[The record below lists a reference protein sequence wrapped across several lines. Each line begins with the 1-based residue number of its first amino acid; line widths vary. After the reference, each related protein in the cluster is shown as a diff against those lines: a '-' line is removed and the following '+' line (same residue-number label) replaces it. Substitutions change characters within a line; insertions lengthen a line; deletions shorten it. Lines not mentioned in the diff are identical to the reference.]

1 MLGRESFKEYDDM
14 LFEALNSFYR
24 NVLKSKFH
32 KYNRVYGN
40 IEVNT
45 NGSNN
50 HNMIFD
56 EYSFDIIN
64 NSKRG
69 LFVKTIKFTD
79 LYYKK
84 VKVSDIDREKFDG
97 IGEYIYSVVLM
108 GFNLDEKYLDEKF
121 KGGNRKRYWVDEG
134 LFKDLSEKFE
144 FKESILNEA
153 ENEYGVYAVNGV
165 RDVNGVNSADG
176 IDGVKKER
184 LRESQRKWDRGI
196 FEKYEFFLREEDMEY
211 LLKGIFED
219 RIKKERVRVWCDGED
234 MSGGNEDGDMDEDVG
249 DMSEGTD
256 VGDDGRDDGGDDGGE
271 VEKKVERV
279 KPYAFLKKI
288 VLRLEEGCN
297 WAGRREGENNEDKD
311 GRDNEEI
318 FSKGCF
324 LDERDVL
331 RFDKEGVPLEKEFE
345 WKFF

>member
-45 NGSNN
+45 NKSNKN
-50 HNMIFD
+50 GVSPRNKCSMAYD

-69 LFVKTIKFTD
+69 LFVKTVKFTD

-84 VKVSDIDREKFDG
+84 VRVSDIDRGKFDG

-121 KGGNRKRYWVDEG
+121 KGGNRKKYWVDEG

-153 ENEYGVYAVNGV
+153 EN
-165 RDVNGVNSADG
+165 G
-176 IDGVKKER
+176 IEDGVKEEREVDGTKKER
-184 LRESQRKWDRGI
+184 LKESQRKWNRGI
-196 FEKYEFFLREEDMEY
+196 FSKYEFFLREEDMDY

-234 MSGGNEDGDMDEDVG
+234 MSGGNEDGDMDEDG
-249 DMSEGTD
+249 NMDE
-256 VGDDGRDDGGDDGGE
+256 GDDIDGNDEDGDIDE
-271 VEKKVERV
+271 AEKVKLRSFRV
-279 KPYAFLKKI
+279 KPYGFIRKI
-288 VLRLEEGCN
+288 VLSLEEGCY
-297 WAGRREGENNEDKD
+297 WAGRGEVWDIMSSGGYLLN
-311 GRDNEEI
+311 
-318 FSKGCF
+318 
-324 LDERDVL
+324 ERDVL
-331 RFDKEGVPLEKEFE
+331 RFDREGVPLE
-345 WKFF
+345 

>member
-45 NGSNN
+45 NKSNKN
-50 HNMIFD
+50 SMTYD

-69 LFVKTIKFTD
+69 LFVKNVKFTD

-84 VKVSDIDREKFDG
+84 VRVSDVDRGKFDG
-97 IGEYIYSVVLM
+97 IGEYVYSVVLM

-121 KGGNRKRYWVDEG
+121 KGGNRKRYLVDKG

-144 FKESILNEA
+144 FEESILNEA
-153 ENEYGVYAVNGV
+153 E
-165 RDVNGVNSADG
+165 DVIEEKREVDEM
-176 IDGVKKER
+176 DEVDDVKKER
-184 LRESQRKWDRGI
+184 LKESQRKWDKGI
-196 FEKYEFFLREEDMEY
+196 FNKYEFFLREEDMEY

-219 RIKKERVRVWCDGED
+219 KIEKERVRVWCDGED
-234 MSGGNEDGDMDEDVG
+234 MSGGNEDGDVDEGDDTDEDVG
-249 DMSEGTD
+249 NMNEENMDEA
-256 VGDDGRDDGGDDGGE
+256 
-271 VEKKVERV
+271 EKAKLHSFRV
-279 KPYAFLKKI
+279 KPYGFIRKI
-288 VLRLEEGCN
+288 VLRLEEGCY
-297 WAGRREGENNEDKD
+297 WAGRGE
-311 GRDNEEI
+311 GRDIMSSDGYLLN
-318 FSKGCF
+318 
-324 LDERDVL
+324 ERDVL
-331 RFDKEGVPLEKEFE
+331 RFDKDGVPLE
-345 WKFF
+345 

>member
-1 MLGRESFKEYDDM
+1 MLGRESFQEYDDM

-45 NGSNN
+45 NSSNN
-50 HNMIFD
+50 HSMAYD

-69 LFVKTIKFTD
+69 LFVKTVKFTD

-84 VKVSDIDREKFDG
+84 VKVSDIDRGKFDG
-97 IGEYIYSVVLM
+97 IEEYVYSVVLM

-121 KGGNRKRYWVDEG
+121 KGGNRKRYLVDEG

-153 ENEYGVYAVNGV
+153 E
-165 RDVNGVNSADG
+165 DG
-176 IDGVKKER
+176 IKEKREVDRAKKER
-184 LRESQRKWDRGI
+184 LKESQRKWDSGI
-196 FEKYEFFLREEDMEY
+196 FSKYEFFLREEDMEY

-219 RIKKERVRVWCDGED
+219 KIEKKRVRVWCDGED
-234 MSGGNEDGDMDEDVG
+234 MSSGNEDGDDTDEDVR
-249 DMSEGTD
+249 DMNEENVD
-256 VGDDGRDDGGDDGGE
+256 
-271 VEKKVERV
+271 EKAKRV
-279 KPYAFLKKI
+279 KPYGFIRKI
-288 VLRLEEGCN
+288 VLGLEEGCY
-297 WAGRREGENNEDKD
+297 WAGRGEGENNEDKD
-311 GRDNEEI
+311 GREDKDIMSSDGYLLN
-318 FSKGCF
+318 
-324 LDERDVL
+324 ERDVL
-331 RFDKEGVPLEKEFE
+331 RFDKEGVPLE
-345 WKFF
+345 

>member
-45 NGSNN
+45 NSSNN
-50 HNMIFD
+50 HSMTYD

-69 LFVKTIKFTD
+69 LFVKNVKFTD

-84 VKVSDIDREKFDG
+84 VRVSDVDRGKFDG
-97 IGEYIYSVVLM
+97 IGEYVYSVVMM

-153 ENEYGVYAVNGV
+153 ENVIEEKREV
-165 RDVNGVNSADG
+165 DG
-176 IDGVKKER
+176 AKKER
-184 LRESQRKWDRGI
+184 LEESQRKWDRGI
-196 FEKYEFFLREEDMEY
+196 FNKYEFFLREEDMDY

-219 RIKKERVRVWCDGED
+219 KIKKERVRVWCDGED
-234 MSGGNEDGDMDEDVG
+234 MSGGNEDGDVEEGEDVG

-256 VGDDGRDDGGDDGGE
+256 VGDDGGE
-271 VEKKVERV
+271 VDKKVERV
-279 KPYAFLKKI
+279 KPYGFLKKI
-288 VLRLEEGCN
+288 VLRLEEGCD
-297 WAGRREGENNEDKD
+297 WAGRREGGDIMSSD
-311 GRDNEEI
+311 GYLLN
-318 FSKGCF
+318 
-324 LDERDVL
+324 ERDVL
-331 RFDKEGVPLEKEFE
+331 RFDKDGVPLE
-345 WKFF
+345 

>member
-45 NGSNN
+45 NSSNN
-50 HNMIFD
+50 HSMTYD

-69 LFVKTIKFTD
+69 LFVKNVKFTD

-84 VKVSDIDREKFDG
+84 VRVSDVDRGKFDG
-97 IGEYIYSVVLM
+97 IGEYVYSVVLM

-121 KGGNRKRYWVDEG
+121 KGGKRKRYLVDEG

-153 ENEYGVYAVNGV
+153 ENVIEEKREV
-165 RDVNGVNSADG
+165 DG
-176 IDGVKKER
+176 AKKER
-184 LRESQRKWDRGI
+184 LEENQRKWDRGI
-196 FEKYEFFLREEDMEY
+196 FNKYEFFLREEDMNY

-219 RIKKERVRVWCDGED
+219 KIEKERVRVWCDRKD
-234 MSGGNEDGDMDEDVG
+234 MSGGNEDENMNEGDDTDEDVG
-249 DMSEGTD
+249 NMNEENMDEA
-256 VGDDGRDDGGDDGGE
+256 
-271 VEKKVERV
+271 EKAKPYGFRV

-288 VLRLEEGCN
+288 VLRLEEGCY
-297 WAGRREGENNEDKD
+297 WAGRGE
-311 GRDNEEI
+311 GRDIMSSDGYLLN
-318 FSKGCF
+318 
-324 LDERDVL
+324 ERDAL
-331 RFDKEGVPLEKEFE
+331 RFDKDGVPLE
-345 WKFF
+345 

>member
-45 NGSNN
+45 NKGG
-50 HNMIFD
+50 MVYD

-69 LFVKTIKFTD
+69 LFVKNVKFTD

-84 VKVSDIDREKFDG
+84 VRVSDVDRGKFDG
-97 IGEYIYSVVLM
+97 IGEYVYSVVLM

-121 KGGNRKRYWVDEG
+121 KGGNRKRYWVNEG

-153 ENEYGVYAVNGV
+153 E
-165 RDVNGVNSADG
+165 DG
-176 IDGVKKER
+176 IEEKREVDEMDEVDDVKKER
-184 LRESQRKWDRGI
+184 LKENQRKWDRGI
-196 FEKYEFFLREEDMEY
+196 FNKYEFFLREEDMNY

-219 RIKKERVRVWCDGED
+219 KIEKERVRVWCDGED
-234 MSGGNEDGDMDEDVG
+234 MSGGNEDVDVDEDVG

-256 VGDDGRDDGGDDGGE
+256 VGDDGGE
-271 VEKKVERV
+271 VDKKVKRV
-279 KPYAFLKKI
+279 KPYGFIKKI
-288 VLRLEEGCN
+288 VLRLEEGCY
-297 WAGRREGENNEDKD
+297 WAGREEGENKEDKES
-311 GRDNEEI
+311 RDNEEI

-324 LDERDVL
+324 LDERNVL
-331 RFDKEGVPLEKEFE
+331 RFDKEGIPLGD
-345 WKFF
+345 

>member
-1 MLGRESFKEYDDM
+1 MLGRESFQEYDDM

-45 NGSNN
+45 NKSNKN
-50 HNMIFD
+50 SMTYD

-69 LFVKTIKFTD
+69 LFVKTVKFTD

-84 VKVSDIDREKFDG
+84 VRVSDVDRGKFDG

-121 KGGNRKRYWVDEG
+121 KGGNRKRYLVDEG

-153 ENEYGVYAVNGV
+153 ENVIEEKREVDEA
-165 RDVNGVNSADG
+165 
-176 IDGVKKER
+176 KKER
-184 LRESQRKWDRGI
+184 LEERLEENQRKWDRGI
-196 FEKYEFFLREEDMEY
+196 FNKYEFFLREEDMEY

-219 RIKKERVRVWCDGED
+219 KIEKERVRVWCDGED
-234 MSGGNEDGDMDEDVG
+234 MSDGNEDGDDMDEDG
-249 DMSEGTD
+249 NMDE
-256 VGDDGRDDGGDDGGE
+256 GDDTDENDEGNVD
-271 VEKKVERV
+271 KKVKRV
-279 KPYAFLKKI
+279 KPYGFIKKI
-288 VLRLEEGCN
+288 VLRLGEGCN
-297 WAGRREGENNEDKD
+297 WAGRREGKNKEDKD

-324 LDERDVL
+324 LDERNVL
-331 RFDKEGVPLEKEFE
+331 RFDKEGIPLGD
-345 WKFF
+345 

>member
-1 MLGRESFKEYDDM
+1 MLGRDSFKECDDM

-45 NGSNN
+45 NKSNKN
-50 HNMIFD
+50 SMAFD

-69 LFVKTIKFTD
+69 LFVKNVKFTD

-84 VKVSDIDREKFDG
+84 VRVSDIDRGKFDG
-97 IGEYIYSVVLM
+97 IGEYVYSVVLM
-108 GFNLDEKYLDEKF
+108 GFNLDEKYLDEKYLDEKF
-121 KGGNRKRYWVDEG
+121 KSGKRKRYLVDEG

-153 ENEYGVYAVNGV
+153 ENVIEEEWEVDEKDKVDEV
-165 RDVNGVNSADG
+165 DD
-176 IDGVKKER
+176 VKKER
-184 LRESQRKWDRGI
+184 LKESQRKWDRGI
-196 FEKYEFFLREEDMEY
+196 FSKYEFFLREEDMDY

-219 RIKKERVRVWCDGED
+219 RIEKERVRVWCDGED
-234 MSGGNEDGDMDEDVG
+234 MSGGKDENGDVDEGDDTDEDVG
-249 DMSEGTD
+249 DMSEENVD
-256 VGDDGRDDGGDDGGE
+256 EE
-271 VEKKVERV
+271 VKRV
-279 KPYAFLKKI
+279 KPYGFLKKI
-288 VLRLEEGCN
+288 VLSLEEGCY
-297 WAGRREGENNEDKD
+297 WAGRREGKNKEDKD

-318 FSKGCF
+318 FSQGCF
-324 LDERDVL
+324 LDERNVL
-331 RFDKEGVPLEKEFE
+331 RFDKEGIPLE
-345 WKFF
+345 

>member
-45 NGSNN
+45 DKSNKN
-50 HNMIFD
+50 SMTYD
-56 EYSFDIIN
+56 EYSFDVIN

-69 LFVKTIKFTD
+69 LFVKTVNFTD

-84 VKVSDIDREKFDG
+84 VKVSDIDRGKFDG
-97 IGEYIYSVVLM
+97 IGEYVYSVVLM
-108 GFNLDEKYLDEKF
+108 GFNLDEKF
-121 KGGNRKRYWVDEG
+121 KVGNKKRYLVDEG

-144 FKESILNEA
+144 FKETILN
-153 ENEYGVYAVNGV
+153 AVEEEWEV
-165 RDVNGVNSADG
+165 DG
-176 IDGVKKER
+176 AKKER
-184 LRESQRKWDRGI
+184 LEENQRKWDRGI
-196 FEKYEFFLREEDMEY
+196 FNKYEFFLREEDMNY

-219 RIKKERVRVWCDGED
+219 KIKKERVRVWCDGED
-234 MSGGNEDGDMDEDVG
+234 MSGGDEDGDVDEDVG

-256 VGDDGRDDGGDDGGE
+256 VGDDGGE
-271 VEKKVERV
+271 VDKKVKRV
-279 KPYAFLKKI
+279 KPYGFLKKI
-288 VLRLEEGCN
+288 VLRLEEGCY
-297 WAGRREGENNEDKD
+297 WAGRGEGENKEDKE

-324 LDERDVL
+324 LDERNVL
-331 RFDKEGVPLEKEFE
+331 RFDKEGIPLED
-345 WKFF
+345 

>member
-45 NGSNN
+45 NSSNN
-50 HNMIFD
+50 HSMTYD

-69 LFVKTIKFTD
+69 LFVKTVKFTD

-84 VKVSDIDREKFDG
+84 VRVSDIDRGKFDG

-121 KGGNRKRYWVDEG
+121 KCDNRKRYWVDEG

-153 ENEYGVYAVNGV
+153 ENGIENG
-165 RDVNGVNSADG
+165 
-176 IDGVKKER
+176 IEDGVKEEQEVDRAKKER
-184 LRESQRKWDRGI
+184 LEESQRKWNRGI
-196 FEKYEFFLREEDMEY
+196 FNKYEFFLREEDMEY

-234 MSGGNEDGDMDEDVG
+234 MSGGNEDGDMDEGEDVG

-256 VGDDGRDDGGDDGGE
+256 VGDDGGDDVGEDGGEDGGE
-271 VEKKVERV
+271 VDKKVERV
-279 KPYAFLKKI
+279 KPYGFLKKI
-288 VLRLEEGCN
+288 VLGLEEGCY
-297 WAGRREGENNEDKD
+297 WAGRGEVGDIMSSGGYLLNE
-311 GRDNEEI
+311 RN
-318 FSKGCF
+318 
-324 LDERDVL
+324 VL
-331 RFDKEGVPLEKEFE
+331 RFDRDGVPLE
-345 WKFF
+345 

>member
-24 NVLKSKFH
+24 NVLKSKLH

-45 NGSNN
+45 NNSNN
-50 HNMIFD
+50 HSMTYD

-84 VKVSDIDREKFDG
+84 VRVSDIDRGKFDG

-108 GFNLDEKYLDEKF
+108 GFNLDEKF
-121 KGGNRKRYWVDEG
+121 KVGNKKRYWVDEG

-144 FKESILNEA
+144 FKETILNVVED
-153 ENEYGVYAVNGV
+153 E
-165 RDVNGVNSADG
+165 RDV
-176 IDGVKKER
+176 DGVKKER
-184 LRESQRKWDRGI
+184 LKENQRKWDRGI
-196 FEKYEFFLREEDMEY
+196 FSKYEFFLREEDMDY

-219 RIKKERVRVWCDGED
+219 RIEKERVRVWCDGED
-234 MSGGNEDGDMDEDVG
+234 MSGENEDRDMDEDVR
-249 DMSEGTD
+249 DVSEGT
-256 VGDDGRDDGGDDGGE
+256 DGGDDGGE
-271 VEKKVERV
+271 VDKKVERV

-288 VLRLEEGCN
+288 VLRLEEGCY
-297 WAGRREGENNEDKD
+297 WAGRGEGGNNEDKE

-331 RFDKEGVPLEKEFE
+331 RFDKEGIPLGD
-345 WKFF
+345 

>member
-1 MLGRESFKEYDDM
+1 MLGRESFQEYDDM

-45 NGSNN
+45 NSSNN
-50 HNMIFD
+50 HSMTYD

-69 LFVKTIKFTD
+69 LFVKNVKFTD

-84 VKVSDIDREKFDG
+84 VRVSDVDRGKFDG
-97 IGEYIYSVVLM
+97 IGEYVYSVVLM
-108 GFNLDEKYLDEKF
+108 GFNLDKKYLDEKF
-121 KGGNRKRYWVDEG
+121 KSGNRKRYLVDEG

-153 ENEYGVYAVNGV
+153 ENVIEEKREVDEMDEV
-165 RDVNGVNSADG
+165 DD
-176 IDGVKKER
+176 VKKER
-184 LRESQRKWDRGI
+184 LKESQRKWDRGI
-196 FEKYEFFLREEDMEY
+196 FERYEFFLREEDMNY

-219 RIKKERVRVWCDGED
+219 KIEKERVRVWCDGED
-234 MSGGNEDGDMDEDVG
+234 MSDGNEDGDVEEGEDVG

-256 VGDDGRDDGGDDGGE
+256 VGDD
-271 VEKKVERV
+271 
-279 KPYAFLKKI
+279 
-288 VLRLEEGCN
+288 EGNDASLCQ
-297 WAGRREGENNEDKD
+297 
-311 GRDNEEI
+311 
-318 FSKGCF
+318 
-324 LDERDVL
+324 
-331 RFDKEGVPLEKEFE
+331 
-345 WKFF
+345 

>member
-1 MLGRESFKEYDDM
+1 MLGRESFQEYDDM

-40 IEVNT
+40 IEVNPDKSNK
-45 NGSNN
+45 NGVSPRNKC
-50 HNMIFD
+50 NMAYD

-69 LFVKTIKFTD
+69 LFVKNVKFTD

-84 VKVSDIDREKFDG
+84 VRVSDVDRGKFDG

-121 KGGNRKRYWVDEG
+121 KGGNRKRYLVDEG

-153 ENEYGVYAVNGV
+153 ENVIEEKREV
-165 RDVNGVNSADG
+165 DG
-176 IDGVKKER
+176 AKKER
-184 LRESQRKWDRGI
+184 LEESQRKWDRGI
-196 FEKYEFFLREEDMEY
+196 FSKYEFFLREEDMEY

-219 RIKKERVRVWCDGED
+219 KIEKERVRVWCDGED
-234 MSGGNEDGDMDEDVG
+234 ISDGNEDGDMDEGDDTDEDVG
-249 DMSEGTD
+249 NMNEENMDEA
-256 VGDDGRDDGGDDGGE
+256 
-271 VEKKVERV
+271 EKAKLHSFRV
-279 KPYAFLKKI
+279 KPYGFIRKI
-288 VLRLEEGCN
+288 VLRLEEGCY
-297 WAGRREGENNEDKD
+297 WAGRGE
-311 GRDNEEI
+311 GRDIMSSDGYLLN
-318 FSKGCF
+318 
-324 LDERDVL
+324 ERDVL
-331 RFDKEGVPLEKEFE
+331 RFDKDGVPLE
-345 WKFF
+345 

>member
-45 NGSNN
+45 NKSNKN
-50 HNMIFD
+50 GVSPRNKNSIAYD

-69 LFVKTIKFTD
+69 LFVKTVKFTD

-84 VKVSDIDREKFDG
+84 VRVSDIDRGKFDG

-121 KGGNRKRYWVDEG
+121 KGSNRKRYWVDEG

-153 ENEYGVYAVNGV
+153 ENGIEDGVK
-165 RDVNGVNSADG
+165 DG
-176 IDGVKKER
+176 IEDEQEVDSIKKER
-184 LRESQRKWDRGI
+184 LKDNQRKWDRGI
-196 FEKYEFFLREEDMEY
+196 FNKYEFFLREEDMDY

-234 MSGGNEDGDMDEDVG
+234 MSGGNEDGDWDMDEGDDEDG
-249 DMSEGTD
+249 DMDEA
-256 VGDDGRDDGGDDGGE
+256 
-271 VEKKVERV
+271 EKVKLRSFRV
-279 KPYAFLKKI
+279 KPYGFIKKI
-288 VLRLEEGCN
+288 VLRLEEGCY
-297 WAGRREGENNEDKD
+297 WAGRGEVGDIMSSGGYLLN
-311 GRDNEEI
+311 
-318 FSKGCF
+318 
-324 LDERDVL
+324 ERDVL
-331 RFDKEGVPLEKEFE
+331 RFDRDGVPLE
-345 WKFF
+345 

>member
-1 MLGRESFKEYDDM
+1 MIGRESFQEYDDM

-45 NGSNN
+45 NSSNN
-50 HNMIFD
+50 HSMTYD

-69 LFVKTIKFTD
+69 LFVKNVKFTD

-84 VKVSDIDREKFDG
+84 VRVSDVDRGKFDG
-97 IGEYIYSVVLM
+97 IGEYVYSVVMM

-121 KGGNRKRYWVDEG
+121 KGGNRKRYLVDEG

-153 ENEYGVYAVNGV
+153 ENVIEEKREV
-165 RDVNGVNSADG
+165 DG
-176 IDGVKKER
+176 AKKER
-184 LRESQRKWDRGI
+184 LKENQRKWDRGI
-196 FEKYEFFLREEDMEY
+196 FNKYEFFLREEDMDY

-219 RIKKERVRVWCDGED
+219 KIKK
-234 MSGGNEDGDMDEDVG
+234 
-249 DMSEGTD
+249 
-256 VGDDGRDDGGDDGGE
+256 
-271 VEKKVERV
+271 KK
-279 KPYAFLKKI
+279 
-288 VLRLEEGCN
+288 
-297 WAGRREGENNEDKD
+297 
-311 GRDNEEI
+311 
-318 FSKGCF
+318 
-324 LDERDVL
+324 
-331 RFDKEGVPLEKEFE
+331 
-345 WKFF
+345 

>member
-45 NGSNN
+45 NKSNKN
-50 HNMIFD
+50 GVSPRNKNSMAYD

-69 LFVKTIKFTD
+69 LFVKTVKFTD

-84 VKVSDIDREKFDG
+84 VRVSDIDRGKFDG

-121 KGGNRKRYWVDEG
+121 KGGNRKKYWVDEG

-153 ENEYGVYAVNGV
+153 ENGIEDGVK
-165 RDVNGVNSADG
+165 DG
-176 IDGVKKER
+176 IEDEQEVDSIKKER
-184 LRESQRKWDRGI
+184 LKDNQRKWDRGI
-196 FEKYEFFLREEDMEY
+196 FNKYEFFLREEDMDY

-234 MSGGNEDGDMDEDVG
+234 MSGGNEDGNMDE
-249 DMSEGTD
+249 
-256 VGDDGRDDGGDDGGE
+256 GDDIDGNDEDGDIDE
-271 VEKKVERV
+271 AEKVKLRSFRV
-279 KPYAFLKKI
+279 KPYGFIKKI
-288 VLRLEEGCN
+288 VLRLEEGCY
-297 WAGRREGENNEDKD
+297 WAGRGEVGDIMSSGGYLLN
-311 GRDNEEI
+311 
-318 FSKGCF
+318 
-324 LDERDVL
+324 ERDVL
-331 RFDKEGVPLEKEFE
+331 RFDRDGVPLE
-345 WKFF
+345 

>member
-45 NGSNN
+45 DKGS
-50 HNMIFD
+50 MAYD

-69 LFVKTIKFTD
+69 LFVKTVNFTD

-84 VKVSDIDREKFDG
+84 VKVSDIDRGKFDG
-97 IGEYIYSVVLM
+97 IGECVYSVVLM
-108 GFNLDEKYLDEKF
+108 GFNLDEKF
-121 KGGNRKRYWVDEG
+121 KVGNKKRYLVDEG

-144 FKESILNEA
+144 FKETILNMVE
-153 ENEYGVYAVNGV
+153 EEQEV
-165 RDVNGVNSADG
+165 DS
-176 IDGVKKER
+176 IKKER
-184 LRESQRKWDRGI
+184 LKENQRKWDRGI
-196 FEKYEFFLREEDMEY
+196 FSKYEFFLREEDMEY

-219 RIKKERVRVWCDGED
+219 RIEKERIRVWCDGED
-234 MSGGNEDGDMDEDVG
+234 MSGGDEDGDVDERNDEDVG
-249 DMSEGTD
+249 DMNEGTD
-256 VGDDGRDDGGDDGGE
+256 VGDDEGNVD
-271 VEKKVERV
+271 KKVKRV
-279 KPYAFLKKI
+279 KPYGFLKKI
-288 VLRLEEGCN
+288 VLRLEEGCY
-297 WAGRREGENNEDKD
+297 WAGRGEGENKGDKES
-311 GRDNEEI
+311 RDNEEI

-324 LDERDVL
+324 LDERNVL
-331 RFDKEGVPLEKEFE
+331 RFDKEGIPLGD
-345 WKFF
+345 

>member
-45 NGSNN
+45 NSSNN
-50 HNMIFD
+50 HSMTYD

-69 LFVKTIKFTD
+69 LFVKNVKFTD

-84 VKVSDIDREKFDG
+84 VRVSDIDGGKFDG
-97 IGEYIYSVVLM
+97 IGEYVYSVVLM

-121 KGGNRKRYWVDEG
+121 KGGNRKRYLVDEG

-153 ENEYGVYAVNGV
+153 ENVIEEKREV
-165 RDVNGVNSADG
+165 DG
-176 IDGVKKER
+176 AKKER
-184 LRESQRKWDRGI
+184 LEERLEESQRKWDRGI
-196 FEKYEFFLREEDMEY
+196 FNKYEFFLREEDMEY

-219 RIKKERVRVWCDGED
+219 KIEKERVRIWCNGED
-234 MSGGNEDGDMDEDVG
+234 MSGGNEDGDMDEGDDTDEDVG
-249 DMSEGTD
+249 NMNEENMDEA
-256 VGDDGRDDGGDDGGE
+256 
-271 VEKKVERV
+271 EKAKLHSFRIKPYGFRV
-279 KPYAFLKKI
+279 KPYGFIRKI
-288 VLRLEEGCN
+288 VLRLEEGCY
-297 WAGRREGENNEDKD
+297 WAGRGE
-311 GRDNEEI
+311 GRDIMSFDGYLLN
-318 FSKGCF
+318 
-324 LDERDVL
+324 ERDVL
-331 RFDKEGVPLEKEFE
+331 RFDKDGVPFGD
-345 WKFF
+345 

>member
-24 NVLKSKFH
+24 NVLRSKFH

-40 IEVNT
+40 IEVNI
-45 NGSNN
+45 NKGS
-50 HNMIFD
+50 MAYD
-56 EYSFDIIN
+56 EYSFDVIN

-69 LFVKTIKFTD
+69 LFVKTVKFTD

-84 VKVSDIDREKFDG
+84 VRVNDIDKGKFDG

-121 KGGNRKRYWVDEG
+121 NGGNRKRYWVDKG

-153 ENEYGVYAVNGV
+153 ENVIED
-165 RDVNGVNSADG
+165 R
-176 IDGVKKER
+176 IEDGVKEEREVDGTKKER
-184 LRESQRKWDRGI
+184 LKESQRKCDRGI
-196 FEKYEFFLREEDMEY
+196 FSKYEFFCGEEDMEY

-219 RIKKERVRVWCDGED
+219 RIEKERVRVWCDGED
-234 MSGGNEDGDMDEDVG
+234 MSNGNEDGDMEEDGNMDE
-249 DMSEGTD
+249 
-256 VGDDGRDDGGDDGGE
+256 GDDIDGNDEGDIDKE
-271 VEKKVERV
+271 IERV
-279 KPYAFLKKI
+279 KPYAFIRKI

-297 WAGRREGENNEDKD
+297 WAGRREGGDIVSPGGYFLNEM
-311 GRDNEEI
+311 
-318 FSKGCF
+318 
-324 LDERDVL
+324 DVL
-331 RFDKEGVPLEKEFE
+331 RFDKDGVPLEKEFE

>member
-45 NGSNN
+45 NKSNKN
-50 HNMIFD
+50 GVSPRNKNSIAYD

-69 LFVKTIKFTD
+69 LFVKTVKFTD

-84 VKVSDIDREKFDG
+84 VRVSDIDRGKFDG

-121 KGGNRKRYWVDEG
+121 KGGNRKKYWVDEG

-153 ENEYGVYAVNGV
+153 EN
-165 RDVNGVNSADG
+165 G
-176 IDGVKKER
+176 IEDGVKEEREVDGTKKER
-184 LRESQRKWDRGI
+184 LKESQRKWNRGI
-196 FEKYEFFLREEDMEY
+196 FSKYEFFLREEDMDY

-234 MSGGNEDGDMDEDVG
+234 MSGGNEDGNMDE
-249 DMSEGTD
+249 
-256 VGDDGRDDGGDDGGE
+256 GDDIDGNDEDGDIDE
-271 VEKKVERV
+271 AEKVKLRSFRV
-279 KPYAFLKKI
+279 KPYGFIKKI
-288 VLRLEEGCN
+288 VLRLEEGCY
-297 WAGRREGENNEDKD
+297 WAGRGEGKD
-311 GRDNEEI
+311 DRDIVSSDGYLLN
-318 FSKGCF
+318 
-324 LDERDVL
+324 ERDVL
-331 RFDKEGVPLEKEFE
+331 RFDKEGVPLE
-345 WKFF
+345 

>member
-45 NGSNN
+45 NKSNKCS
-50 HNMIFD
+50 MAYD

-69 LFVKTIKFTD
+69 LFVKTVKFTD

-84 VKVSDIDREKFDG
+84 VRVSDIDRGKFDG

-108 GFNLDEKYLDEKF
+108 GFNLDEKYLDKKF
-121 KGGNRKRYWVDEG
+121 KDSNRKRYWVDKG

-153 ENEYGVYAVNGV
+153 EN
-165 RDVNGVNSADG
+165 G
-176 IDGVKKER
+176 IEEKREVDEMDEVDDVKKER
-184 LRESQRKWDRGI
+184 LKDNQRKWDRGI
-196 FEKYEFFLREEDMEY
+196 FSKYEFFLREEDMDY

-219 RIKKERVRVWCDGED
+219 KIEKERVRVWCDGED
-234 MSGGNEDGDMDEDVG
+234 MSGWNEDGDVEEGEDVG

-256 VGDDGRDDGGDDGGE
+256 VGDDGRDDGGE
-271 VEKKVERV
+271 VDKKVERV
-279 KPYAFLKKI
+279 KPYGFLKKV
-288 VLRLEEGCN
+288 VLRLEEGCY
-297 WAGRREGENNEDKD
+297 WAGRGEVGDIMSSGGYLLN
-311 GRDNEEI
+311 
-318 FSKGCF
+318 
-324 LDERDVL
+324 ERDVL
-331 RFDKEGVPLEKEFE
+331 RFDRDGVPLEQDEIFN
-345 WKFF
+345 F

>member
-45 NGSNN
+45 NSSNN
-50 HNMIFD
+50 HSMAYD

-69 LFVKTIKFTD
+69 LFVKNVKFTD

-84 VKVSDIDREKFDG
+84 VRVSDVDRGKFDG
-97 IGEYIYSVVLM
+97 IGEYVYSVVLM

-121 KGGNRKRYWVDEG
+121 KSGKRKRYLVDEG

-153 ENEYGVYAVNGV
+153 ENVIEEEQEVDEMDEV
-165 RDVNGVNSADG
+165 DD
-176 IDGVKKER
+176 VKKER
-184 LRESQRKWDRGI
+184 IKESQRKWDRGI
-196 FEKYEFFLREEDMEY
+196 FNKYEFFLREEDMDY

-219 RIKKERVRVWCDGED
+219 KIEKERVRVWCDGED
-234 MSGGNEDGDMDEDVG
+234 MSSGENEEDGDVDEWD
-249 DMSEGTD
+249 EGNVD
-256 VGDDGRDDGGDDGGE
+256 
-271 VEKKVERV
+271 KKVKRV
-279 KPYAFLKKI
+279 KPYGFIKKI
-288 VLRLEEGCN
+288 VLRLEEGCY
-297 WAGRREGENNEDKD
+297 WAGRGEGENKEGKEGKD
-311 GRDNEEI
+311 IVSSNGYLLN
-318 FSKGCF
+318 
-324 LDERDVL
+324 ERDLL
-331 RFDKEGVPLEKEFE
+331 RFDKEGVPLEG
-345 WKFF
+345 

>member
-45 NGSNN
+45 NSSNN
-50 HNMIFD
+50 HSMTYD

-69 LFVKTIKFTD
+69 LFVKNVKFTD

-84 VKVSDIDREKFDG
+84 VRVSDVDRGKFDG
-97 IGEYIYSVVLM
+97 IGEYIYNVVLM
-108 GFNLDEKYLDEKF
+108 GFNLDEKYLDKKF
-121 KGGNRKRYWVDEG
+121 NGGNRKRYLVDEG

-153 ENEYGVYAVNGV
+153 ENVIEEEQEV
-165 RDVNGVNSADG
+165 DG
-176 IDGVKKER
+176 AKKER
-184 LRESQRKWDRGI
+184 LKESQRKWDRGI
-196 FEKYEFFLREEDMEY
+196 FSKYEFFLREEDMNY

-219 RIKKERVRVWCDGED
+219 KIEKERVRVWCDGED
-234 MSGGNEDGDMDEDVG
+234 MSDGNEDGDMDEDENMDEENV
-249 DMSEGTD
+249 D
-256 VGDDGRDDGGDDGGE
+256 
-271 VEKKVERV
+271 EKVKRV
-279 KPYAFLKKI
+279 KPYGFIRKI
-288 VLRLEEGCN
+288 VLGLEEGCY
-297 WAGRREGENNEDKD
+297 WAGRGE
-311 GRDNEEI
+311 GRDIMSSDGYLLN
-318 FSKGCF
+318 
-324 LDERDVL
+324 ERDVL
-331 RFDKEGVPLEKEFE
+331 RFDKDGVPLE
-345 WKFF
+345 

>member
-45 NGSNN
+45 NKSNKN
-50 HNMIFD
+50 GVSPRNKNSMAFD

-69 LFVKTIKFTD
+69 LFVKTVKFTD

-84 VKVSDIDREKFDG
+84 VRVSDIDKGKFDG

-121 KGGNRKRYWVDEG
+121 KGSNRKRYWVDEG

-153 ENEYGVYAVNGV
+153 EN
-165 RDVNGVNSADG
+165 G
-176 IDGVKKER
+176 IEDGVKEEQEVDRAKKER
-184 LRESQRKWDRGI
+184 LEESQRKWDRGI
-196 FEKYEFFLREEDMEY
+196 FSKYEFFLREEDMEY

-234 MSGGNEDGDMDEDVG
+234 MSSGNEDGDWDMDEDGNMDEGDDEDGDMDEA
-249 DMSEGTD
+249 
-256 VGDDGRDDGGDDGGE
+256 
-271 VEKKVERV
+271 EKVKLRSFRV
-279 KPYAFLKKI
+279 KPYGFIKKI
-288 VLRLEEGCN
+288 VLRLEEGCY
-297 WAGRREGENNEDKD
+297 WAGRGEVGDIMSSGGYLLN
-311 GRDNEEI
+311 
-318 FSKGCF
+318 
-324 LDERDVL
+324 ERDVL
-331 RFDKEGVPLEKEFE
+331 RFDRDGVPLE
-345 WKFF
+345 

>member
-45 NGSNN
+45 NKSNKC
-50 HNMIFD
+50 NMAYD

-69 LFVKTIKFTD
+69 LFVKTVKFTD

-84 VKVSDIDREKFDG
+84 VKVSDIDKGKFDG

-121 KGGNRKRYWVDEG
+121 KGSNRKRYLVDKG

-144 FKESILNEA
+144 FEESILNEA
-153 ENEYGVYAVNGV
+153 ENVIEEEQEV
-165 RDVNGVNSADG
+165 DD
-176 IDGVKKER
+176 VKKER
-184 LRESQRKWDRGI
+184 LKESQRKWDRGI
-196 FEKYEFFLREEDMEY
+196 FSKYEFFLREEDMEY

-219 RIKKERVRVWCDGED
+219 KIKKERVRVWCDGED
-234 MSGGNEDGDMDEDVG
+234 MSNGNEDGDVDEGDDTDEDVG
-249 DMSEGTD
+249 DMSEGID
-256 VGDDGRDDGGDDGGE
+256 AGDDGGN
-271 VEKKVERV
+271 VDKKVKRV
-279 KPYAFLKKI
+279 KPYGFIKKI

-297 WAGRREGENNEDKD
+297 WAGRREGKNKEDKEGRD
-311 GRDNEEI
+311 GRDDRDIMSSDGYLLN
-318 FSKGCF
+318 
-324 LDERDVL
+324 ERDVL
-331 RFDKEGVPLEKEFE
+331 RFDREGVPLE
-345 WKFF
+345 

>member
-45 NGSNN
+45 NKSNKN
-50 HNMIFD
+50 GVSPRNKNSIAYD

-69 LFVKTIKFTD
+69 LFVKTVKFTD

-84 VKVSDIDREKFDG
+84 VRVSDIDRGKFDG

-121 KGGNRKRYWVDEG
+121 KGSNRKRYWVDEG

-153 ENEYGVYAVNGV
+153 EN
-165 RDVNGVNSADG
+165 G
-176 IDGVKKER
+176 IEDGVKEEQEVDSIKKER
-184 LRESQRKWDRGI
+184 LKESQRKWDRGI
-196 FEKYEFFLREEDMEY
+196 FSKYEFFLREEDMDY

-234 MSGGNEDGDMDEDVG
+234 MSGGNEDGDWDMDEDGNMDEGDDEDG
-249 DMSEGTD
+249 DMDEA
-256 VGDDGRDDGGDDGGE
+256 
-271 VEKKVERV
+271 EKVKLRSFRV
-279 KPYAFLKKI
+279 KPYGFIKKI
-288 VLRLEEGCN
+288 VLRLEEGCY
-297 WAGRREGENNEDKD
+297 WAGRGEVGDIMSSGGYLLN
-311 GRDNEEI
+311 
-318 FSKGCF
+318 
-324 LDERDVL
+324 ERDVL
-331 RFDKEGVPLEKEFE
+331 RFDREGVPLE
-345 WKFF
+345 